1 MMRRMALIFCVLAIS
16 ACSVAQTPTAKTV
29 ALKCG
34 NLFDGRGDSLRKN
47 VVIVVEDGKI
57 KDIAASVPAGVDMID
72 LSQSTCLPGLT
83 DTHTHILLQ
92 GDITAADYDEQLL
105 KQ

>member
-1 MMRRMALIFCVLAIS
+1 MKQVIAAICLVIAAAAFCLAQVSLAPS
-16 ACSVAQTPTAKTV
+16 ASAPTSKTM

-57 KDIAASVPAGVDMID
+57 KDIAATAPAGADLVD
-72 LSQSTCLPGLT
+72 LSRSTCLPGLM
-83 DTHTHILLQ
+83 DTHTHVLLR
-92 GDITAADYDEQLL
+92 GSM
-105 KQ
+105 